1 MTKPEGFID
10 PEKPRIKK
18 TSIQARNCRYDETVQ
33 KSSEIQQ
40 HRILDDFEISA
51 YPSSSALP
59 GRRGF
64 FRAINPS
71 VRHSGMIL
79 AGIQVFR
86 RCL

>member
-40 HRILDDFEISA
+40 HRILDDFEINA
-51 YPSSSALP
+51 
-59 GRRGF
+59 
-64 FRAINPS
+64 
-71 VRHSGMIL
+71 
-79 AGIQVFR
+79 
-86 RCL
+86 